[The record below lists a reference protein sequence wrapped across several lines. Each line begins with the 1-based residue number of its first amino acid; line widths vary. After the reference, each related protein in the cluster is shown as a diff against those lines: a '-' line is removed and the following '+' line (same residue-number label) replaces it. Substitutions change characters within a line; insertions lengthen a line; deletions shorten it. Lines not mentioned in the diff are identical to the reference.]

1 MINAY
6 GYGNPYVGYGSGA
19 GSLFKQSLSGWFA
32 RSESSVQDNITR
44 PEIASR
50 ARLLDM
56 ASPIARA
63 AVSCLTQGVVGSGLR
78 YSPLPTSKYFENYG
92 DLTASLKEKLDIASG
107 LHLLDS
113 TGRLT
118 FGELQASLFRNFVLS
133 GDCFLIRKKMMGGKF
148 AWRLVEERCCF
159 TPPWMR
165 NDERSAGI
173 AYTDEGRYVVD
184 GVELSKSLRPL
195 AYWVCY
201 TPDFSADRD
210 AWCRIPVI
218 DRKGL
223 PIIIHVG
230 MIDRGDQFRGISM
243 LAPLIESLYA
253 TMSFQEA
260 ECQSA
265 IIQSAHSFVITSDAI
280 NPTLDPLAAISQAAL
295 DKPLVPDEDDK
306 GNKEHDIAL
315 DPLGYGGLSN
325 GLFEGAIN
333 RTDYVAPGSSIRLKP
348 GEKIEAFPTTHP
360 NSYYAQFLETQAQL
374 IGSALR
380 IPSEVLMQK
389 FDSSYSASRAALG
402 AFNRTCQAYRTRFIE
417 AALKP
422 LWTVFSYEA
431 LLDLGYTGDDIVDKA
446 RTLSLES
453 AWTLQEKPESL
464 DPVKDLEFYRT
475 AVKDGFITKDEACEQ
490 LFGHKAVNQD
500 PISDD
505 KQAAPVISKMEI
517 TDEDGEAKNGDA

>member
-1 MINAY
+1 MAINAY
-6 GYGNPYVGYGSGA
+6 GYGYGNPLVGYGAGA

-32 RSESSVQDNITR
+32 RSESSTQDNITR

-63 AVSCLTQGVVGSGLR
+63 AVSCITAGTIGSGLR

-92 DLTASLKEKLDIASG
+92 ELTASLKEKLDIASG

-148 AWRLVEERCCF
+148 GWRLVEERCVF
-159 TPPWMR
+159 TPPWMKQ
-165 NDERSAGI
+165 DERSAGI

-184 GVELSKSLRPL
+184 GVELTKSLRPL
-195 AYWVCY
+195 AYWICY

-210 AWCRIPVI
+210 AWCRIPII

-223 PIIIHVG
+223 PIVIHVG

-280 NPTLDPLAAISQAAL
+280 NPTLDPLAALSQAAL
-295 DKPLVPDEDDK
+295 DKPLIPEDDEMVK
-306 GNKEHDIAL
+306 HKEHDIAL
-315 DPLGYGGLSN
+315 DPLGYGGLNNSVFD
-325 GLFEGAIN
+325 GVLN

-431 LLDLGYTGDDIVDKA
+431 LVDMGYTGDDIVDKA
-446 RTLSLES
+446 RTLALES

-505 KQAAPVISKMEI
+505 KQASAEQSQPQN
-517 TDEDGEAKNGDA
+517 GGDA

>member
-1 MINAY
+1 
-6 GYGNPYVGYGSGA
+6 
-19 GSLFKQSLSGWFA
+19 
-32 RSESSVQDNITR
+32 
-44 PEIASR
+44 
-50 ARLLDM
+50 
-56 ASPIARA
+56 
-63 AVSCLTQGVVGSGLR
+63 
-78 YSPLPTSKYFENYG
+78 
-92 DLTASLKEKLDIASG
+92 
-107 LHLLDS
+107 
-113 TGRLT
+113 
-118 FGELQASLFRNFVLS
+118 
-133 GDCFLIRKKMMGGKF
+133 
-148 AWRLVEERCCF
+148 
-159 TPPWMR
+159 
-165 NDERSAGI
+165 
-173 AYTDEGRYVVD
+173 
-184 GVELSKSLRPL
+184 
-195 AYWVCY
+195 
-201 TPDFSADRD
+201 
-210 AWCRIPVI
+210 
-218 DRKGL
+218 
-223 PIIIHVG
+223 

-280 NPTLDPLAAISQAAL
+280 NPTLDPLAALSQAAL
-295 DKPLVPDEDDK
+295 DKPLVPEDDEMGK
-306 GNKEHDIAL
+306 HKEHDIAL
-315 DPLGYGGLSN
+315 DPLGYGSLNNSM
-325 GLFEGAIN
+325 FDGALN
-333 RTDYVAPGSSIRLKP
+333 RTDYVSPGSSIRLKP

-431 LLDLGYTGDDIVDKA
+431 LVDMGYTGDDIVDKA
-446 RTLSLES
+446 RTLALES

-475 AVKDGFITKDEACEQ
+475 AVKDGFITKDQACEQ

-505 KQAAPVISKMEI
+505 KQASAEQPQPQ
-517 TDEDGEAKNGDA
+517 NGGAA

>member
-1 MINAY
+1 MIRAY
-6 GYGNPYVGYGSGA
+6 GADGDPLVGYGAGA
-19 GSLFKQSLSGWFA
+19 GSIFKQSLAGWFS
-32 RSESSVQDNITR
+32 RSESSIQDNETR
-44 PEIASR
+44 PDIASR

-56 ASPIARA
+56 ASPLARA
-63 AVSCLTQGVVGSGLR
+63 AISALTQGVIGSGLS
-78 YSPLPTSKYFENYG
+78 YAPLPQSKYFENYG
-92 DLTASLKEKLDIASG
+92 ELTSALKEKLDVASG

-118 FGELQASLFRNFVLS
+118 FGELQASLFRNFALS
-133 GDCFLIRKKMMGGKF
+133 GDCFLIRKKVPGGHF
-148 AWRLVEERCCF
+148 SWRLVEERCVF

-165 NDERSAGI
+165 VDERSVGI
-173 AYTDEGRYVVD
+173 AYSDDDHYVID
-184 GVELSKSLRPL
+184 GVELSRSLRPI

-201 TPDFSADRD
+201 TPDFSADRE
-210 AWCRIPVI
+210 AWLRIPII

-223 PIIIHVG
+223 PIVIHVG
-230 MIDRGDQFRGISM
+230 MIDRGDQYRGIPM
-243 LAPLIESLYA
+243 LAPLIESIYA

-265 IIQSAHSFVITSDAI
+265 IIQSAHSFVITSDAL

-295 DKPLVPDEDDK
+295 DKPLIPEDDDGGDDGK
-306 GNKEHDIAL
+306 PKKKDPSIAL
-315 DPLGYGGLSN
+315 DPLGLGSELLGGAVN
-325 GLFEGAIN
+325 KTQF
-333 RTDYVAPGSSIRLKP
+333 VAPGTSIRLKP
-348 GEKIEAFPTTHP
+348 GEKIEPFPCNHP

-380 IPSEVLMQK
+380 IPAEVLVQK

-422 LWTVFSYEA
+422 LWTVFCYDA
-431 LLDLGYTGDDIVDKA
+431 LTDIGYTGEDIVEKA
-446 RTLSLES
+446 RTLALES

-475 AVKDGFITKDEACEQ
+475 AVKDGFISKDEACEQ
-490 LFGHKAVNQD
+490 LFGHKAINQD

-505 KQAAPVISKMEI
+505 KQPAEQPAPAEQTEV
-517 TDEDGEAKNGDA
+517 AP

>member
-1 MINAY
+1 MVNAY
-6 GYGNPYVGYGSGA
+6 GMGNPYVGYGANNGSIFSQAMA
-19 GSLFKQSLSGWFA
+19 GFFA
-32 RSESSVQDNITR
+32 RSESAVQDNLSR
-44 PEIASR
+44 QELASR
-50 ARLLDM
+50 ARILDM
-56 ASPIARA
+56 SSPVARA
-63 AVSCLTQGVVGSGLR
+63 AVQCLMQGVIGSGLK
-78 YSPLPTSKYFENYG
+78 YSPLPTSQYFDDY
-92 DLTASLKEKLDIASG
+92 ASLTNALSERLDLMSN

-148 AWRLVEERCCF
+148 GWRLVEERTCF
-159 TPPWMR
+159 TPPWMKQ
-165 NDERSAGI
+165 DERSAGI

-195 AYWVCY
+195 AYWMCY

-210 AWCRIPVI
+210 AWCRIPII

-223 PIIIHVG
+223 PIVIHVG

-280 NPTLDPLAAISQAAL
+280 NTTLDPLAALSQAAL
-295 DKPLVPDEDDK
+295 DKPLVPEDDEMGK
-306 GNKEHDIAL
+306 HKEHDIAL
-315 DPLGYGGLSN
+315 DPLGYGSLNNSVFDGVL
-325 GLFEGAIN
+325 N

-431 LLDLGYTGDDIVDKA
+431 LLDMGYTGDDIVDKA
-446 RTLSLES
+446 RTLALES

-505 KQAAPVISKMEI
+505 KQAAAEKPQPQ
-517 TDEDGEAKNGDA
+517 NGGAV

>member
-1 MINAY
+1 MIRAY
-6 GYGNPYVGYGSGA
+6 GYGDPLVGYGAGA
-19 GSLFKQSLSGWFA
+19 GSIFKQSLAGWFA
-32 RSESSVQDNITR
+32 RSESSIQDNITR
-44 PEIASR
+44 PEMSSR

-56 ASPIARA
+56 ASPLARA
-63 AVSCLTQGVVGSGLR
+63 AISALTQGVIGSGLS
-78 YSPLPTSKYFENYG
+78 YAPLPQSKYFENYG
-92 DLTASLKEKLDIASG
+92 ELTTALKEKLDVASG
-107 LHLLDS
+107 LHLIDS

-118 FGELQASLFRNFVLS
+118 FGELQASLFRNFALS
-133 GDCFLIRKKMMGGKF
+133 GDCFLIRKKVPGGHF
-148 AWRLVEERCCF
+148 SWRLVEERCVF

-165 NDERSAGI
+165 VDERSAGI
-173 AYTDEGRYVVD
+173 AYSDEGRYVVD
-184 GVELSKSLRPL
+184 GVELSKSLRPI

-201 TPDFSADRD
+201 TPDFSADRE
-210 AWCRIPVI
+210 AWLRIPII

-223 PIIIHVG
+223 PIVIHVG
-230 MIDRGDQFRGISM
+230 MIDRGDQYRGIPM
-243 LAPLIESLYA
+243 LAPLIESIYA

-265 IIQSAHSFVITSDAI
+265 IIQSAHSFVITSDAL

-295 DKPLVPDEDDK
+295 DRPLVPEDDEEE
-306 GNKEHDIAL
+306 GKEGKKKDPDIAL
-315 DPLGYGGLSN
+315 DPMGLGNELLG
-325 GLFEGAIN
+325 GAIN
-333 RTDYVAPGSSIRLKP
+333 KTQYVAPGTSIRLKP
-348 GEKIEAFPTTHP
+348 GEKIEPFPCNHP
-360 NSYYAQFLETQAQL
+360 NSYYAQFLEAQAQL

-380 IPSEVLMQK
+380 IPAEVLMQK

-422 LWTVFSYEA
+422 LWTVFCYDA
-431 LLDLGYTGDDIVDKA
+431 LMELGYTGEDIVEKA
-446 RTLSLES
+446 RTLALES

-475 AVKDGFITKDEACEQ
+475 AVKDGFISKDEACEQ

-505 KQAAPVISKMEI
+505 KQPAEQPAPAEQPEV
-517 TDEDGEAKNGDA
+517 AP